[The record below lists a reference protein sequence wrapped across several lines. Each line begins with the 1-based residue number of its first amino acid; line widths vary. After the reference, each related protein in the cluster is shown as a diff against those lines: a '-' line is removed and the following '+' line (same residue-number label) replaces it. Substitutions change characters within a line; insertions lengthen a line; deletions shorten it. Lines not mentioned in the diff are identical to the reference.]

1 MNRLGFRG
9 RLFLILLSFALIPSV
24 VLSVAWG
31 ATTWW
36 ALPLVGTT
44 APWDS
49 VAATG
54 QRAIHALRGV
64 PLDSAQRGALQE
76 HERTLREGVLRARQA
91 NYVYRR
97 APVAVALGVVLA
109 FLALGLAASRV
120 AAHLSRR
127 ISRPLQELVGWTALI
142 ARAQPIPNL
151 PPRRGAPEFAV
162 LRDRMREMAAEIEL
176 GRARALE
183 AGRTAALRESARQ
196 VAHELKNPLTP
207 IRFAVARLRRDAPA
221 ELAETVEVLAIE
233 SQRLEEMAKSFA
245 QFGRLP
251 EGPMAEVDLGEM
263 ARHTARAVV
272 PDDTPVTVEVE
283 DGVPM
288 VRGHYDALSR
298 ALTNLVLNA
307 VEACRDGGSVTVRVQ
322 RPRSNGRDFDLDGS
336 AVEVEVADTGCG
348 IAPDQLARIW
358 EPYVTYRPGGTGL
371 GLAIVR
377 QTILAHHGA
386 VEAESAPGH
395 GTRIRF
401 ILPTEH
407 TNGAHA

>member
-1 MNRLGFRG
+1 MKRLGFRG

-24 VLSVAWG
+24 VLSLAWG

-54 QRAIHALRGV
+54 GRAIALVRHAKLDSVQRAALDR
-64 PLDSAQRGALQE
+64 
-76 HERTLREGVLRARQA
+76 HEQTLREGVTRARQA
-91 NYVYRR
+91 SYVYRR
-97 APVAVALGVVLA
+97 APIPVALGVLLA
-109 FLALGLAASRV
+109 FLVLGLAASRV

-127 ISRPLQELVGWTALI
+127 ISRPVQELVGWTALI
-142 ARAQPIPNL
+142 ARAQPIPNV
-151 PPRRGAPEFAV
+151 PPRRGAPEFAL

-176 GRARALE
+176 GRQRALE
-183 AGRTAALRESARQ
+183 AQRAATLRESARQ

-207 IRFAVARLRRDAPA
+207 IRFAVARLRRDAPP

-251 EGPMAEVDLGEM
+251 EGPVADVDLGEL
-263 ARHTARAVV
+263 ARHTARTIEPEQA
-272 PDDTPVTVEVE
+272 PVAVEVE
-283 DGVPM
+283 EGVPM

-298 ALTNLVLNA
+298 ALTNLVLNS
-307 VEACRDGGSVTVRVQ
+307 VEACREGGRVTVRVQ
-322 RPRSNGRDFDLDGS
+322 RPRNRNDLDLDGA
-336 AVEVEVADTGCG
+336 AVEIEVADTGCG
-348 IAPDQLARIW
+348 IAPERLAHIW
-358 EPYVTYRPGGTGL
+358 EPYVTYRAGGTGL

-377 QTILAHHGA
+377 QTVLAHGGS
-386 VEAESAPGH
+386 VEAESAPGT
-395 GTRIRF
+395 GTRIRMV
-401 ILPTEH
+401 IPVEH

>member
-1 MNRLGFRG
+1 MKRLGFRG
-9 RLFLILLSFALIPSV
+9 RLFLILLSFALIPSI
-24 VLSVAWG
+24 VLSLAWG

-54 QRAIHALRGV
+54 QRAIDALHGV
-64 PLDSAQRGALQE
+64 RLDSAQRAALQE
-76 HERTLREGVLRARQA
+76 HEQTLREGVLRARQA
-91 NYVYRR
+91 GYVYRR
-97 APVAVALGVVLA
+97 APVAVALGVVVA

-142 ARAQPIPNL
+142 ARAQPIPDVA
-151 PPRRGAPEFAV
+151 PRRGAPEFAV
-162 LRDRMREMAAEIEL
+162 LRARMREMAAEIEL
-176 GRARALE
+176 GRVRALE
-183 AGRTAALRESARQ
+183 AERTAALRESARQ

-207 IRFAVARLRRDAPA
+207 IRFAVARLRRDAPP

-233 SQRLEEMAKSFA
+233 SERLEEMAKSFA

-263 ARHTARAVV
+263 ARHTVRTAVA
-272 PDDTPVTVEVE
+272 DGTPVSVEVE
-283 DGVPM
+283 EGVPM
-288 VRGHYDALSR
+288 VHGHYDALSR

-322 RPRSNGRDFDLDGS
+322 RPGAAARRDLDGE
-336 AVEVEVADTGCG
+336 AVQVEVADTGCG
-348 IAPDQLARIW
+348 IAPEQLARIW
-358 EPYVTYRPGGTGL
+358 EPYVTYRAGGTGL

-377 QTILAHHGA
+377 QTVLAHHGA
-386 VEAESAPGH
+386 VEAESTPGH

-401 ILPTEH
+401 ILPTDH
-407 TNGAHA
+407 ANGAHG